1 LTTVLCLITLN
12 NTMTAI
18 TFGDRLRELR
28 LQAQQY
34 HSLRDFASKVGLSP
48 TYLSHMENNK
58 VPPPSEEVIE
68 RLAEALGAEKYE
80 LFGLAGKVPA
90 EFIETFQKNP
100 RRVADFLRRAE
111 EAGIESDRDW
121 DKLTSQLDKFH
132 KKDKTGK

>member
-1 LTTVLCLITLN
+1 
-12 NTMTAI
+12 MTPV

-34 HSLRDFASKVGLSP
+34 HSLRDFAAKVGLSP

-68 RLAEALGAEKYE
+68 RLAEALNADKYE
-80 LFGLAGKVPA
+80 LFGLAGKVPL

-100 RRVADFLRRAE
+100 KRVADFLRRAD
-111 EAGIESDRDW
+111 EAGIQKDQDW
-121 DKLTSQLDKFH
+121 DRLTAEIH
-132 KKDKTGK
+132 KIHRESKGRKK

>member
-1 LTTVLCLITLN
+1 
-12 NTMTAI
+12 MTAI

>member
-1 LTTVLCLITLN
+1 
-12 NTMTAI
+12 MAAI

-28 LQAQQY
+28 LQARQY

-58 VPPPSEEVIE
+58 VPPPSEDVIE
-68 RLAEALGAEKYE
+68 RLAEALGADKYE

-100 RRVADFLRRAE
+100 RRVADFLRRAD

-121 DKLTSQLDKFH
+121 DRLTSQLDKFH
-132 KKDKTGK
+132 KKEKHGK